1 MVYVD
6 KYGRVWEKGK
16 VVAVRTSEGERKVK
30 DINEADR
37 IIAQERRKA
46 REAGVTWK
54 PPAPEKKESKEGG
67 ADTTT
72 PQEAPPPPKKNLIKV
87 FIGVDRLGNPTYRE
101 VDADEAY
108 QLYLQGGKE
117 AVAKRFGRAAAER
130 MEFIKDKEGTPHVQ
144 YTTPSTERYVTREFI
159 EKVTGK
165 KYKGLKED
173 IPLWQAK
180 QILKQ
185 EGVKYREE
193 GDTLYV
199 ETTTTVTKEQQ
210 TSKPDY
216 LLTKGSMLT
225 SNLTAGSNLT
235 FTPDTR
241 AEVREGEVYVTR
253 EKPTKQPTRFDRF
266 KEDLKDTLTR
276 EMPSKIPEGFKDM
289 AKALMPPP
297 PPPRAKVFMED
308 LKETVGAGVKEVKKH
323 KGQAYELL
331 GEAWLSSQDLD
342 IITKKPIAEDIKK
355 LTGKDSKEI
364 KREVGKGVVETVGLY
379 TGGAAAGAG
388 LGALTRIAP
397 RAGRLVTAGTGAAG
411 SAQIASEAMKRAE
424 RNDVEGV
431 AEIAVKGGVFTVGAG
446 RGYELGRKEP
456 TRYEY
461 VPVVS
466 KKGDKTLVAVTRLES
481 MKIKELDV
489 GYKGELVKTQQVHKK
504 LKTQLEWVEDIK
516 PGGIVMREWATPQM
530 LGKDISPRS
539 TSPYVLK
546 PRGHK
551 EFKTLPEGGIMKAKG
566 DKSTE
571 GWVSILR
578 REYTPPT
585 RQPEGTGL
593 DIKPLKPTKIIRTR
607 EARMKL
613 EELVGWKKQGK
624 TKTSKTFD
632 DILNLGKGKEPSKA
646 RGRGGKGGKGG
657 KQRTVQQHAENI
669 VSISPVKQRIKI
681 PGLRLREKIPGI
693 LKPQKQK
700 IPQKQ
705 KTREPTIV
713 APHNLL
719 KMRDNIK
726 EKKKSRL
733 LDKLLNPRKPKERIT
748 PKTADILIPD
758 TTQGKTPE
766 ITPGI
771 GTDLI
776 DNLFPGGGGGGA
788 RGGGGRKGKKTLL
801 KRRRKKEESK
811 EAPVRRKGKK
821 RTVLEFEMPF
831 LGIKV
836 SGKKKVKKSSKGGNK
851 KNKNTKK
858 GKNNKK
864 RKKKGGILKGWL

>member
-6 KYGRVWEKGK
+6 RYGRVWKKGK
-16 VVAVRTSEGERKVK
+16 VVGVKDKSGNVTKVK
-30 DINEADR
+30 DINEADKL
-37 IIAQERRKA
+37 IAKRRREQREKRRREQQERWRSGGSRRK
-46 REAGVTWK
+46 
-54 PPAPEKKESKEGG
+54 SK
-67 ADTTT
+67 ATTQQPTTT
-72 PQEAPPPPKKNLIKV
+72 TKTGAEAAEQKEQPQKPEKNLIKV

-130 MEFIKDKEGTPHVQ
+130 MEFTKNKEGTPQVR
-144 YTTPSTERYVTREFI
+144 YSTATVERAPAQAGEERRVIKVSDVPLDPALRREM
-159 EKVTGK
+159 ELKKVRDLRTGAVP
-165 KYKGLKED
+165 
-173 IPLWQAK
+173 I
-180 QILKQ
+180 
-185 EGVKYREE
+185 
-193 GDTLYV
+193 
-199 ETTTTVTKEQQ
+199 
-210 TSKPDY
+210 
-216 LLTKGSMLT
+216 
-225 SNLTAGSNLT
+225 

-241 AEVREGEVYVTR
+241 TEVREGEVYVTR
-253 EKPTKQPTRFDRF
+253 EEPTRQPTRFDRF

-276 EMPSKIPEGFKDM
+276 EVPSKIPEGFKDM

-308 LKETVGAGVKEVKKH
+308 LKETVGTGVKEVKKH

-355 LTGKDSKEI
+355 LTGKEPKEI

-379 TGGAAAGAG
+379 AGGAATGAG

-397 RAGRLVTAGTGAAG
+397 RAGRVVTVGTGAVG

-431 AEIAVKGGVFTVGAG
+431 TKLAIKGGIFTVGAG
-446 RGYELGRKEP
+446 KGFEFGRKEP

-489 GYKGELVKTQQVHKK
+489 GHKGELVKTQQVHKK
-504 LKTQLEWVEDIK
+504 LKTQLEWLEDTK
-516 PGGIVMREWATPQM
+516 PGGIVMREWATPQL
-530 LGKDISPRS
+530 LGKDITPRS

-551 EFKTLPEGGIMKAKG
+551 EFKTLPEGGVMKAKG

-571 GWVSILR
+571 GWVGILR
-578 REYTPPT
+578 KEYTPPP

-593 DIKPLKPTKIIRTR
+593 DIKPLKSTKIIRTR

-624 TKTSKTFD
+624 AKTSKTFE
-632 DILNLGKGKEPSKA
+632 DILNLGRDKKPRA
-646 RGRGGKGGKGG
+646 RGKGGKSG

-669 VSISPVKQRIKI
+669 VSINPVKQRIKV
-681 PGLRLREKIPGI
+681 PGLRLREKIPGLI
-693 LKPQKQK
+693 KPQQK
-700 IPQKQ
+700 HKTPQKQ

-713 APHNLL
+713 VPQNLI
-719 KMRDNIK
+719 KTRVK
-726 EKKKSRL
+726 EKKKTKL
-733 LDKLLNPRKPKERIT
+733 LDKLLNPRKPQERIT
-748 PKTADILIPD
+748 PGTTDILIPV
-758 TTQGKTPE
+758 TPQGKTPE

-776 DNLFPGGGGGGA
+776 DNLFPGGGGGGGKGA
-788 RGGGGRKGKKTLL
+788 GSRKGKKTLL
-801 KRRRKKEESK
+801 KRRRKKEENK

-821 RTVLEFEMPF
+821 RTVLEFEMPL

-836 SGKKKVKKSSKGGNK
+836 SGRKKAKKTDKNSNK
-851 KNKNTKK
+851 KNKNSKK
-858 GKNNKK
+858 GKNNK